1 MINVILNGQLGN
13 ILFQYAVGK
22 HLAVKNNTNIKF
34 ITYVNWND
42 IPDRKEIKQLLSVF
56 AMGPISYSS
65 MIHEVIGKYIGIQ
78 WLFSKDKV
86 HNEKSWG
93 FYPEVLTVK
102 DGVYLN
108 GYFQSEKYFKNIENI
123 IRNDLRFKKEVFGGR
138 RCHI

>member
-34 ITYVNWND
+34 ITYVNRNN

-65 MIHEVIGKYIGIQ
+65 MIHEVIGKRIGIQ
-78 WLFSKDKV
+78 WPFSKDKV
-86 HNEKSWG
+86 QKEKSWG

-102 DGVYLN
+102 DGVYLD
-108 GYFQSEKYFKNIENI
+108 GCFHSSIS
-123 IRNDLRFKKEVFGGR
+123 RRADAMLRRPPAGMASRAFTARF
-138 RCHI
+138 IST